1 MGPPGRPSCL
11 PPRVPTFQ
19 PHLPNTHKPT
29 IELSFPSGPC
39 DSLDLARTD
48 SKILGGQRASHTF
61 PAHCPPSR
69 LTYCMCVTGALRRR
83 RQGWAPSWSCTSL
96 ACLISRPG
104 NHHCNPPLS
113 SQGPHSTIP
122 PLSPGQ
128 QQGTCL
134 GGGLLKRLTRG
145 PLPHPG
151 SFLLSQ
157 AGLGGSPG
165 TGHPL
170 VERQHLCVPPVLA
183 GDGGCYVT
191 GLSAHDLH
199 FLSVEALGDMT
210 AE

>member
-61 PAHCPPSR
+61 PAHCPPSC

-134 GGGLLKRLTRG
+134 GGGAPEEVDTWSPPTSRQLPAFTGRPGGFPRDWTPPGREAAPLCPSCAGRRWGLLCHGPQCPRSAFPVCRG
-145 PLPHPG
+145 P
-151 SFLLSQ
+151 
-157 AGLGGSPG
+157 GG
-165 TGHPL
+165 
-170 VERQHLCVPPVLA
+170 
-183 GDGGCYVT
+183 
-191 GLSAHDLH
+191 HD
-199 FLSVEALGDMT
+199 S
-210 AE
+210 